1 MIIRALVGNA
11 TICALQPQ
19 PTDPSSIPSSTP
31 EDTHTD
37 TPPDKGANKKRSKRL
52 EPVQQLEGLVASPN
66 CGKDITIQATAF
78 NLEVCAS
85 VTTMCTVQ
93 HTAGYSG

>member
-1 MIIRALVGNA
+1 VCIS
-11 TICALQPQ
+11 QPQ
-19 PTDPSSIPSSTP
+19 PSDPSGIPSSAP

-52 EPVQQLEGLVASPN
+52 EPVQQLQGLVASPN

-78 NLEVCAS
+78 NLEVCAG
-85 VTTMCTVQ
+85 VIIMCC
-93 HTAGYSG
+93 TAPASNQG